1 MHRKEQNIFIMPLSV
16 LFIICL
22 LALPAEAE
30 YGAGTG
36 RPDDPYLIYTAE
48 QMNEIGAN
56 RNDWDKHFKLM
67 ADIDLSVYTGRDF
80 NIIGISDTNAFWGI
94 FDGNHNKISRFTST
108 QRDYT
113 GLFGYVKDSTAEI
126 KNLGLIAPNIRAEGG
141 SNVGSLVGYLEEGTI
156 ANCYASGGSV
166 TGKESV
172 GGLVGYSEGGEIRGC
187 YATSRASG
195 NEEVGG
201 LVGHLRGTIDNCYA
215 KGTVSGGKYIGGL
228 VGRNRSGTITNSMA
242 SGRVSGEEREVGG
255 LVGNNSGSV
264 VNCFAGGDVLGGRTV
279 GGLVGTNGGTV
290 TCSYSSGSVSSE
302 GSAGGLVG
310 SNRNIVSDC
319 YATGGVTGGYS
330 VGGLV
335 GGNTWPGKIICCYS
349 IGAAGGT
356 MYVGGLVGYNDEAI
370 IKTSFWDTRTSG
382 LNNMCGRERY
392 GIGCDDACG
401 KTTAGMQTK
410 GTFFSAGWDFV
421 VESVNGTE
429 DIWSICEGL
438 DYPQFVWQFRL
449 GDFNND
455 TRVDFRDF
463 AIFAERWLESDNSF
477 FWCRGAD
484 LTNDGKV
491 NFDDLKEFTKN
502 WLAEGIG
509 SLPEIS
515 YVIDDFESYNDL
527 DPSDSE
533 SNRIFG
539 TWLDGYYNPA
549 TNGSVVGYTNPPFT
563 ERNSVHG
570 GRQSMPYFYNT
581 LFKFSKAERSLSPPQ
596 DWSEEG
602 AGVLSLWFHGDA
614 SNIPSPMSVFL
625 NGTSAVFHD
634 NANVVRIDTWTEW
647 IIDLQAFIGV
657 DLTNVNSIAICFGD
671 QNNLQP
677 GGSGRMFFDDIR
689 LYRRHWSR
697 NWQVDEADL
706 EILVENWLAGAP
718 N

>member
-1 MHRKEQNIFIMPLSV
+1 MHRKEQNTFIMPLSV
-16 LFIICL
+16 LFICL
-22 LALPAEAE
+22 LVLPAWAE
-30 YGAGTG
+30 YGGGTG
-36 RPDDPYLIYTAE
+36 RPGDPYLIYTAE

-80 NIIGISDTNAFWGI
+80 NIIGTSETNAFRGV

-108 QRDYT
+108 KRDCT

-126 KNLGLIAPNIRAEGG
+126 KNLGLSMPNIRAEGG

-172 GGLVGYSEGGEIRGC
+172 GGLVGYSDGGEIRGC
-187 YATSRASG
+187 YSTSRVSG
-195 NEEVGG
+195 DEEIGG

-242 SGRVSGEEREVGG
+242 RGRVSGEEREVGG

-264 VNCFAGGDVLGGRTV
+264 INCFAGGDVLGGRTV
-279 GGLVGTNGGTV
+279 GGLAGTNGGTV

-310 SNRNIVSDC
+310 NNRNIVNNC

-349 IGAAGGT
+349 TGAAEGT
-356 MYVGGLVGYNDEAI
+356 MYVGGLVGFNDEAI

-382 LNNMCGRERY
+382 LNNICGRERY
-392 GIGCDDACG
+392 SIGCDDACG
-401 KTTAGMQTK
+401 KTTAGMQK
-410 GTFFSAGWDFV
+410 RGSFLGAGWDFV
-421 VESVNGTE
+421 VESENGTD
-429 DIWSICEGL
+429 DIWGICEGL
-438 DYPQFVWQFRL
+438 DYPQFTWQFRS
-449 GDFNND
+449 GDFNDD

-463 AIFAERWLESDNSF
+463 AVFAERWLESDRSF

-491 NFDDLKEFTKN
+491 SFDDLKEFTKK
-502 WLAEGIG
+502 WPAEGIG
-509 SLPEIS
+509 SLPEIA
-515 YVIDDFESYNDL
+515 YIIIDDFESYNDL
-527 DPSDSE
+527 EPGDSE
-533 SNRIFG
+533 SNRIFD
-539 TWLDGYYNPA
+539 TWLDGYYNSA
-549 TNGSVVGYTNPPFT
+549 TNGSVVGYSNPPFT
-563 ERNSVHG
+563 ERNTVHG

-581 LFKFSKAERSLSPPQ
+581 LFKLSKAERPLNPPQ
-596 DWSEEG
+596 DWTVEG
-602 AGVLSLWFHGDA
+602 ERVLSLWFHGEA
-614 SNIPSPMSVFL
+614 SNSSALMSVVL

-634 NANVVRIDTWTEW
+634 NANVVRTGTWTEW
-647 IIDLQAFIGV
+647 IIELEAFTGV

-671 QNNLQP
+671 KNNLQA
-677 GGSGRMFFDDIR
+677 GGTGKMFFDDIR
-689 LYRRHWSR
+689 LYRPR
-697 NWQVDEADL
+697 
-706 EILVENWLAGAP
+706 
-718 N
+718 